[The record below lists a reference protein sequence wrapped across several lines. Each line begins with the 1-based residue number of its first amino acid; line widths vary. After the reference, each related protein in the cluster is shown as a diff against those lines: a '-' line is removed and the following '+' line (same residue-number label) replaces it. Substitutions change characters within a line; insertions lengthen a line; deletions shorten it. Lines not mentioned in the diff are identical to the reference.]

1 MNLAAE
7 GGTQQV
13 QFDQDLEEVIGS
25 LVKTMGGGR
34 GEMS

>member
-1 MNLAAE
+1 MAAE
-7 GGTQQV
+7 GGTQKV

-25 LVKTMGGGR
+25 LVKTVGRGR